1 MDEKLG
7 HRDTDPSTLRPTDG
21 GGTIMTEMLGDD
33 SPTNGR
39 TIMPQKPMQMSAS
52 LDEGELHGQ
61 STNLSSSD
69 DDHQF

>member
-1 MDEKLG
+1 
-7 HRDTDPSTLRPTDG
+7 
-21 GGTIMTEMLGDD
+21 MTEMLGDD